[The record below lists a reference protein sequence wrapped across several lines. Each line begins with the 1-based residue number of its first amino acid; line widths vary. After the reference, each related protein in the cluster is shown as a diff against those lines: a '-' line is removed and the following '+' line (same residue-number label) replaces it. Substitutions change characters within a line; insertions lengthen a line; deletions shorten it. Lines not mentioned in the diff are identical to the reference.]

1 MTAYMWHTCDRMVL
15 GSILPESLVVLPIG
29 AVEQHG
35 PHLPSGTD
43 GMIVDAV
50 TATAVRLA
58 ADRAVRDVVVA
69 PTVPFGAS
77 DHHFPFGATLSLTNE
92 TATSVLVDLLRSI
105 GRSGASRVL
114 IVNGHGGNRGPC
126 HSAAHVASTRL
137 RLHAAYVD
145 YWMLAPADPAEPSV
159 PVPGHAGAFET
170 SLIKHLRPELVG
182 TPPTR
187 PTQPAV
193 ADVSDVLIHTETRWR
208 ALDGYTDTPADAAA
222 RAGGRWFDA
231 CAAVLADRIVALAA
245 VL

>member
-1 MTAYMWHTCDRMVL
+1 MTAYQWHTCDRIVL
-15 GSILPESLVVLPIG
+15 GSVLPESLVVLPIG

-43 GMIVDAV
+43 GMIVAAV
-50 TATAVRLA
+50 TSAAARLA
-58 ADRAVRDVVVA
+58 AERAARDVVVA

-77 DHHFPFGATLSLTNE
+77 DHHFPFGATLSLTSE
-92 TATSVLVDLLRSI
+92 TATSVLVDLLRSV

-126 HSAAHVASTRL
+126 HSAAHVASTRF

-145 YWMLAPADPAEPSV
+145 YWALAPADESGP
-159 PVPGHAGAFET
+159 PVPGHAGCFET
-170 SLIKHLRPELVG
+170 SLVQHLRPELVG
-182 TPPTR
+182 TPPAR
-187 PTQPAV
+187 PAQPAI
-193 ADVSDVLIHTETRWR
+193 ADVGDVLIHTETVWR

-222 RAGGRWFDA
+222 QAGASWFDA
-231 CAAVLADRIVALAA
+231 CAAALADRIVELAA